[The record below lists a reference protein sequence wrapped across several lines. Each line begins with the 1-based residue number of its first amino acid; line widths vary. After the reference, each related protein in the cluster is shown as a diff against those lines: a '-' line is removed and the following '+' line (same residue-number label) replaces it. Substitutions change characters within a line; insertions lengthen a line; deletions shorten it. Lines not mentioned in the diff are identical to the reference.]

1 MLLVPL
7 VIFIVLFFHKL
18 CRKDTADGAA
28 VLKLSDLLERYL
40 FPQNQVMV
48 STRVGKG
55 AYGTIYKGYAHKI
68 LNYENETLVAIKEVK
83 GSPEEVKRNIFPQKV
98 DFEKL
103 VTFEETFMMFF
114 WSHILVAIFGIGIKD
129 FDAMRRTFESGQF
142 AWSRYR
148 KYCQP

>member
-1 MLLVPL
+1 MHFRYKRILISFQFINSEKEGARIFHVFIFLIMMLLVPL

-18 CRKDTADGAA
+18 CRKETADSAA

-98 DFEKL
+98 EF
-103 VTFEETFMMFF
+103 
-114 WSHILVAIFGIGIKD
+114 
-129 FDAMRRTFESGQF
+129 
-142 AWSRYR
+142 
-148 KYCQP
+148 